1 MIKVTTLVENTS
13 VSPEYSHK
21 HGLCLYIETSKHKVL
36 FDLGSNRLF
45 LENAKKL
52 DVDVAQID
60 TVIISHGHA
69 DHGGAL
75 AGFFEVNNTAK
86 VYIRENAFDKHKI
99 KVMGM
104 LFDVGLDES
113 LKKHPQVVLTDSR
126 TVIDEELMLFSDIY
140 NNKFPTKANKK
151 LYARIDG
158 MMKNDDFRHEQNL
171 IISEGDKKLLF
182 AGCAHAGIVNIKDK
196 AEKIIGGKF
205 NSVVGGFHLYNPASR
220 KRESDELIDG
230 ITDSLNDGV
239 TMYYTCHCTGKKV
252 FEIMKRK
259 LKDKVRYVSVG
270 TVLEL

>member
-13 VSPEYSHK
+13 ISPEFRHK
-21 HGLCLYIETSKHKVL
+21 HGLCLYIETLKHRIL
-36 FDLGSNRLF
+36 FDLGSNGLF

-52 DVDVAQID
+52 GVDIAQID

-75 AGFFEVNNTAK
+75 ARFFEVNHIAK

-99 KVMGM
+99 KAMGM

-126 TVIDEELMLFSDIY
+126 TVIDDELMLFSDIDTH
-140 NNKFPTKANKK
+140 KFHTKANEK
-151 LYARIDG
+151 LYAQVDG
-158 MMKNDDFRHEQNL
+158 RMIVDDFTHEQNL
-171 IISEGDKKLLF
+171 IITEGDNKVLF

-196 AEKIIGGKF
+196 AEKIIGVKL

-220 KRESDELIDG
+220 KRESDELIYG
-230 ITDSLNDGV
+230 IADSLNDGA
-239 TMYYTCHCTGKKV
+239 TIYYTCHCTGKKV
-252 FEIMKRK
+252 FEMMKKILGEKIEYISTGRVFS
-259 LKDKVRYVSVG
+259 L
-270 TVLEL
+270 